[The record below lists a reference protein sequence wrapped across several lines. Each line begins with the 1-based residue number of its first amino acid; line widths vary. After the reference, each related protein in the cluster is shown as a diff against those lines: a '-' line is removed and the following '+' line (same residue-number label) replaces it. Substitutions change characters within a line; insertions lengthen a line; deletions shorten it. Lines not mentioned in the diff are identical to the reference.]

1 MQNMNVEKPYF
12 PEDSRF
18 LKADSRGSR
27 WAIPYNFECL
37 NARVE
42 ILLANQRDA
51 LQGKRVL
58 DMASHIGT
66 FSYAALMMGA
76 DFIQGVDTEGRTVEK
91 CKELFAAQ
99 GVEPSRYQFETRD
112 VFDLLENSPP
122 NSWDTILCFGM
133 LYYTTEPLRLL
144 TLMNNAAR
152 ECILLDTFTAAY
164 AAIQG
169 KDAEGIY
176 PRMRDDT
183 LELPMM
189 ITSRT
194 QADKKDYRLPQS
206 FDHKG
211 KQLSLTTFPTRALLE
226 IWFASLNMK
235 WQRVDWSAYT
245 VRQRSWRDLVSSE
258 QKKAS
263 HWADIYA
270 SGARVSY
277 RLDAPA
283 LQSS

>member
-1 MQNMNVEKPYF
+1 MNYENSFF
-12 PEDSRF
+12 PRDSIF
-18 LKADSRGSR
+18 LKADTRGSR

-37 NARVE
+37 NARIE
-42 ILLANQRDA
+42 NLLANNRDA

-66 FSYAALMMGA
+66 FSYAALNMGA
-76 DFIQGVDTEGRTVEK
+76 DFVHGVDTEERTVKK
-91 CKELFAAQ
+91 CLELF
-99 GVEPSRYQFETRD
+99 EESRAERTSYRFEAKD
-112 VFDLLENSPP
+112 VFDLLENSPA

-144 TLMNNAAR
+144 RLMKNAAR

-169 KDAEGIY
+169 KDAAGIY
-176 PRMRDDT
+176 PLMQNET
-183 LELPMM
+183 LELPMTL
-189 ITSRT
+189 TSMT
-194 QADKKDYRLPQS
+194 QSGKKDYRLPQS

-211 KQLSLTTFPTRALLE
+211 KELSFATFPTRALLE

-235 WQRVDWSAYT
+235 CQRLDWSAYK
-245 VRQRSWRDLVSSE
+245 VRDCSWRDLQSPE

-263 HWADIYA
+263 HWADVYA
-270 SGARVSY
+270 SGVRVSY
-277 RLDAPA
+277 RLNAVGETSGSA
-283 LQSS
+283 